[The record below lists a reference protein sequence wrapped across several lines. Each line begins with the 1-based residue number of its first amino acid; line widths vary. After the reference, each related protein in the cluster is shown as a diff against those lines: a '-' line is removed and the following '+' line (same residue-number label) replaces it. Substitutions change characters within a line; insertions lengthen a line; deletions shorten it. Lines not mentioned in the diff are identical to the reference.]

1 MRSRTNP
8 TTPTDQAEE
17 RHICRSARGTAMSRY
32 APKRRLEGRGASVKS
47 GLGRGTAS
55 DSPCCTELVVDRIAG
70 RPRPNR
76 RGMER
81 RTSEMT
87 YGRQND
93 RTGNREVGDRRR
105 LGRVRDHIR
114 VGWNRVLGGSRHHS
128 ASTRRTAETA
138 KRRLIGTVRQAAR
151 RKELPVLGRSDRH
164 LRRGHRGATACLN
177 SLARP
182 QRPQ

>member
-1 MRSRTNP
+1 MASSSVPLSNTPWCWNP
-8 TTPTDQAEE
+8 EQRVAGSSAAPELPLCTRHSNVALRAEAPPGG
-17 RHICRSARGTAMSRY
+17 ARRFGQV
-32 APKRRLEGRGASVKS
+32 GAWA
-47 GLGRGTAS
+47 GAAS

-76 RGMER
+76 RAVVR
-81 RTSEMT
+81 RTSEMA

-114 VGWNRVLGGSRHHS
+114 VGWDRVLGSSRHHS

-138 KRRLIGTVRQAAR
+138 KRRLIGTVRRSGAAR
-151 RKELPVLGRSDRH
+151 KLPVLGRSDRQFWRVGGYTRWTH
-164 LRRGHRGATACLN
+164 
-177 SLARP
+177 
-182 QRPQ
+182 